1 MLAASIRFV
10 NLGIEIDKLNKS
22 FSVLGF
28 EIAFYGLIIA
38 SGMLLAMLL
47 VFREAKKTG
56 QNVDNYY
63 DYAIWL
69 LVFSVIGAR
78 IYYVIFEWETQYRDN
93 LLNIF
98 KIRNGGMA
106 IYGGVLAGIIV
117 TVIFT
122 RIKKLN
128 FWQIADTTVIGLLL
142 GQIVGRWGNF
152 FNREAFGGFTDNIFA
167 MQIKLDEV
175 GGVITSS
182 IRDKIQVVDG
192 IDYIQVHPTF
202 LYESMWN
209 LVLLVLIMILRK
221 YKKFHGELFAW
232 YVIGYGI
239 GRFII
244 EGLRTDQLIAP
255 IVNLPVSQIVSV
267 IFVIVGAVIVIFG
280 RIRISGKLKGSL
292 NEDE

>member
-1 MLAASIRFV
+1 MAS
-10 NLGIEIDKLNKS
+10 
-22 FSVLGF
+22 
-28 EIAFYGLIIA
+28 
-38 SGMLLAMLL
+38 
-47 VFREAKKTG
+47 
-56 QNVDNYY
+56 
-63 DYAIWL
+63 
-69 LVFSVIGAR
+69 
-78 IYYVIFEWETQYRDN
+78 
-93 LLNIF
+93 
-98 KIRNGGMA
+98 
-106 IYGGVLAGIIV
+106 YGGVLAGIIV

-175 GGVITSS
+175 GGVITRS

-192 IDYIQVHPTF
+192 IEYIQVHPTF

-244 EGLRTDQLIAP
+244 EGL
-255 IVNLPVSQIVSV
+255 QI
-267 IFVIVGAVIVIFG
+267 G
-280 RIRISGKLKGSL
+280 RASCR
-292 NEDE
+292 ERV